1 MWIDGMEIEK
11 LKAGGVFKVDDCLFI
26 TDKNG
31 EIKFSFNLIFEGQE
45 IDEELKDVA
54 KTHIL
59 NYNKIKDM

>member
-1 MWIDGMEIEK
+1 MWIDGLEIEK

-26 TDKNG
+26 TDKKG

-54 KTHIL
+54 KIHIL